1 MEVGSS
7 CSFSLVVA
15 SHLLLV
21 CENDSVVSS
30 SDPSIVCEDLSDT
43 HGEEL
48 VSERILPLWPVFSFI
63 VNI

>member
-1 MEVGSS
+1 MGSS

-30 SDPSIVCEDLSDT
+30 SDPSIVCEDLLDT
-43 HGEEL
+43 HGGEL
-48 VSERILPLWPVFSFI
+48 VSECILSVWPVFSFI
-63 VNI
+63 INI